1 MEQRIGSSSQPQ
13 PLEGAGFDPAFIPG
27 LTAPVSGTSDRKADV
42 KDAKDAKG
50 EEEPEDA
57 KPASEPEDAAPET
70 DPGPATESGKEPAAK
85 KEPEAEAGTASAKAT
100 SPSLE
105 KSEAA
110 GTSEEEPAPDGPVF
124 EASDRRAGI
133 VVDHSGVRL
142 RLDDQACEFGW
153 DEIGAVE
160 TETAR
165 FGKRYT
171 VTVHTTE
178 RRWYPIE
185 IEATSR
191 SRFATWDTELD
202 AVLDAYFDDGAPEP
216 EAPEPETSEPEAP
229 EADTSDTD
237 TSGTDSPD
245 ADADADTDADSS
257 EPDADAGKPEPE
269 AGVDPSDVKDKSKPA
284 TDPVA

>member
-1 MEQRIGSSSQPQ
+1 MEQRIGSNSQPQ

-42 KDAKDAKG
+42 KDAKG

-57 KPASEPEDAAPET
+57 VPETDADPATEPGATTALEKPGTSEVSETSAAPE
-70 DPGPATESGKEPAAK
+70 PSES
-85 KEPEAEAGTASAKAT
+85 
-100 SPSLE
+100 
-105 KSEAA
+105 SEI
-110 GTSEEEPAPDGPVF
+110 SEEEPALDGPVF
-124 EASDRRAGI
+124 EASDRRAEI
-133 VVDHSGVRL
+133 VADHNGVRL
-142 RLDDQACEFGW
+142 RLDDQACDFRW

-185 IEATSR
+185 IEAASR

-216 EAPEPETSEPEAP
+216 EAPEGDTPEADTPETDKP
-229 EADTSDTD
+229 EADTSDTAKPD
-237 TSGTDSPD
+237 ADSSGTDAGAEKPEPD
-245 ADADADTDADSS
+245 ADADSSDDTDKPTS
-257 EPDADAGKPEPE
+257 DAG
-269 AGVDPSDVKDKSKPA
+269 PA
-284 TDPVA
+284 A

>member
-42 KDAKDAKG
+42 KDAKG
-50 EEEPEDA
+50 EEEREDTE
-57 KPASEPEDAAPET
+57 PASEPEDAAPET
-70 DPGPATESGKEPAAK
+70 DADPATESGKEPATK
-85 KEPEAEAGTASAKAT
+85 KEPEAGTASAKAT

-110 GTSEEEPAPDGPVF
+110 GSSEAEPVPDGPVF
-124 EASDRRAGI
+124 EASDRRAEI
-133 VVDHSGVRL
+133 VADHSGVRL
-142 RLDDQACEFGW
+142 RLDDQACEFRW

-178 RRWYPIE
+178 RRWYPLE

-191 SRFATWDTELD
+191 GCFATWDTELD
-202 AVLDAYFDDGAPEP
+202 AVLDAYFDDGA
-216 EAPEPETSEPEAP
+216 AEPETS
-229 EADTSDTD
+229 DVDVSDTD
-237 TSGTDSPD
+237 VSD
-245 ADADADTDADSS
+245 ANASDAG
-257 EPDADAGKPEPE
+257 ADAGESKPE
-269 AGVDPSDVKDKSKPA
+269 AGTDKPKPGAEVDSSDDADEPESDADKDEPESDAGKDKSKP
-284 TDPVA
+284 DVASVE